1 MAERAAQELGDARY
15 VNLGIGIPTL
25 VANYLRGRDVMIHSE
40 NGIMGVGPSA
50 ELGREDPDLINA
62 GKEPVTTAAGASFF
76 DSALSFA
83 MIRGGHLDLAVL
95 GAMQVSSNGD
105 IANWSDGSGI
115 VKGIGG
121 AMDLCTGARRIIS
134 VMTHRTPAGTL
145 KLVRRCTLPLT
156 AANVVSTLVTDI
168 GVFDIEDGSFL
179 AREAAEGEYPFA
191 PDVSEL
197 VDCRNLLAALTGA
210 GVR

>member
-1 MAERAAQELGDARY
+1 
-15 VNLGIGIPTL
+15 
-25 VANYLRGRDVMIHSE
+25 
-40 NGIMGVGPSA
+40 
-50 ELGREDPDLINA
+50 
-62 GKEPVTTAAGASFF
+62 
-76 DSALSFA
+76 
-83 MIRGGHLDLAVL
+83 
-95 GAMQVSSNGD
+95 
-105 IANWSDGSGI
+105 
-115 VKGIGG
+115 
-121 AMDLCTGARRIIS
+121 
-134 VMTHRTPAGTL
+134 
-145 KLVRRCTLPLT
+145 LT